1 LHQFSHA
8 KPQENCFDARFLRFE
23 DVQVGAGREPIKR
36 GNPMKILES
45 TLAISI
51 ALAASGAFADQVVK
65 IGYAGPLTGAIA
77 HIGKDSQYGAQ
88 LAIDEANEQNIK
100 IKGESVQFVLDV
112 QDDQGDPKTAVTV
125 AQKLVDDHIVGLV
138 GHINSGA
145 TLATSKVYSDAG
157 IAQISPS
164 STNPMFTRQRMK
176 TTFRTIGDDRDVADA
191 LVGYVVDTLKAKQV
205 VVVDDRTAF
214 GQAFSD
220 AAVESLAR
228 RGITPVGREYTT
240 DQAVDFRGILTN
252 LKSKQPQVLIYGG
265 VDAQAG
271 PMRRQMTSLGMSGT
285 VFASCTIETDK
296 FVQLAGVEAAEGS
309 ISSESGYPISQL
321 PNGAAFEKRF
331 AKYGKPVLYSPYAYD
346 AAWALIK
353 AMQLANSTAPAD
365 ILAALHKV
373 SFNGVSG
380 EVSFD
385 QKGDLR
391 TSHVSLFKES
401 KGTWNP
407 VGTVEVKSRGQ

>member
-1 LHQFSHA
+1 
-8 KPQENCFDARFLRFE
+8 
-23 DVQVGAGREPIKR
+23 
-36 GNPMKILES
+36 MKILES

-265 VDAQAG
+265 VDAQAAISNAPPSPKNNAAG
-271 PMRRQMTSLGMSGT
+271 LRRRRVRSYIRVILASPGT
-285 VFASCTIETDK
+285 W
-296 FVQLAGVEAAEGS
+296 VEAAPDRRS
-309 ISSESGYPISQL
+309 FALSSQCCRKCRCRSV
-321 PNGAAFEKRF
+321 R
-331 AKYGKPVLYSPYAYD
+331 
-346 AAWALIK
+346 W
-353 AMQLANSTAPAD
+353 
-365 ILAALHKV
+365 
-373 SFNGVSG
+373 
-380 EVSFD
+380 
-385 QKGDLR
+385 R
-391 TSHVSLFKES
+391 T
-401 KGTWNP
+401 
-407 VGTVEVKSRGQ
+407 

>member
-1 LHQFSHA
+1 
-8 KPQENCFDARFLRFE
+8 
-23 DVQVGAGREPIKR
+23 
-36 GNPMKILES
+36 MKILAR
-45 TLAISI
+45 AIAMSV
-51 ALAASGAFADQVVK
+51 ALATSSAFADQVVK

-88 LAIDEANEQNIK
+88 LAIDEANEQNIR
-100 IKGESVQFVLDV
+100 IKGESVKFVLDV

-125 AQKLVDDHIVGLV
+125 AQKLVDDHVVGLV

-164 STNPMFTRQRMK
+164 STNPQFTRQGMK

-191 LVGYVVDTLKAKQV
+191 LVSYVVDNLKAKQI

-228 RGITPVGREYTT
+228 RGITPAGREYTT
-240 DQAVDFRGILTN
+240 DQSVDFRGILTN
-252 LKSKQPQVLIYGG
+252 LKSNQPQVLIYGG

-285 VFASCTIETDK
+285 VFASCTIETGK

-321 PNGAAFEKRF
+321 PSGEEFTKRF

-353 AMQLANSTAPAD
+353 AMQLANSTTPAD
-365 ILAALHKV
+365 ILVALHKI

-401 KGTWNP
+401 KDKWNP
-407 VGTVEVKSRGQ
+407 IDMVAVKGRGQ